1 MNQIY
6 DTYTQ
11 DPDETF
17 KMYVERL
24 MKAKPKFGGTFA
36 TPQQGQDATS
46 KATGGLLTGLFPE
59 YADRMGGEGGGIDY
73 SNPFGST
80 SSSSSNPRGN
90 FASAEDVFRAQQF
103 AQDLSGMGR
112 GLGQLGG
119 AVLGPAGMLLGLV
132 PKAAEYSSNR
142 QWDSFNRGID
152 SDAAARAEAMRLG
165 GMGTYSDP
173 RGNLGTVSN
182 QALIDAYDR
191 EMFGTTG
198 DKAASLG
205 GMGIFSDRQGNLG
218 TISNQGLI
226 DAYDREMFGLTGA
239 ELSGG
244 GGVDY
249 SSPVGADAP
258 GTDYS
263 GYSAA
268 DLGR

>member
-59 YADRMGGEGGGIDY
+59 YADRMGGGGGSDMP
-73 SNPFGST
+73 SVNSGSAP
-80 SSSSSNPRGN
+80 SSSNPRGN
-90 FASAEDVFRAQQF
+90 FASAESVLGSQQF

-119 AVLGPAGMLLGLV
+119 AVLGPAGMLLGLA
-132 PKAAEYSSNR
+132 PKAAEYYSNR

-152 SDAAARAEAMRLG
+152 SDAAARAEAMSLG
-165 GMGTYSDP
+165 GMGTYSDQQ
-173 RGNLGTVSN
+173 GNLGTISN

-191 EMFGTTG
+191 ETFGV
-198 DKAASLG
+198 
-205 GMGIFSDRQGNLG
+205 
-218 TISNQGLI
+218 
-226 DAYDREMFGLTGA
+226 TGA

-244 GGVDY
+244 GDSGGGGGFTDMGGGV
-249 SSPVGADAP
+249 VGGDQ
-258 GTDYS
+258 T
-263 GYSAA
+263 GY
-268 DLGR
+268 DGNW

>member
-36 TPQQGQDATS
+36 TPPQQGQDATS

-59 YADRMGGEGGGIDY
+59 YADRMGGGGGSDMPSIN
-73 SNPFGST
+73 SGSAP
-80 SSSSSNPRGN
+80 SSYNPRGN
-90 FASAEDVFRAQQF
+90 FASAESVLGSQQF

-119 AVLGPAGMLLGLV
+119 AVLGPAGMLLGLA
-132 PKAAEYSSNR
+132 PKAAEYYSNR

-152 SDAAARAEAMRLG
+152 SDAAARAEAMSLG
-165 GMGTYSDP
+165 GMGTYSDQQ
-173 RGNLGTVSN
+173 GNLGTISN

-191 EMFGTTG
+191 EMFGDLPTTNNVTV
-198 DKAASLG
+198 G
-205 GMGIFSDRQGNLG
+205 GP
-218 TISNQGLI
+218 ISNPNLEGTSI
-226 DAYDREMFGLTGA
+226 DI
-239 ELSGG
+239 GG
-244 GGVDY
+244 GGGYDY
-249 SSPVGADAP
+249 GGSGGW
-258 GTDYS
+258 GTSDHSDYGDS
-263 GYSAA
+263 GY
-268 DLGR
+268 DGNW